1 MNRRGWPTGPLCAVV
16 FDLDGVLADSL
27 EVMRRA
33 FTAAH
38 EEVVG
43 AGEAPFNEY
52 RTYMGLYF
60 PEILRRM
67 GLPPEMEDPFVRVSA
82 ELASEVPVYDG
93 VRPMLAQLRAHGLR
107 LAVATGKSG
116 ARARTLLRQL
126 KLIGF
131 FDAVVGSDEVAR
143 PKPAPDIVVR
153 ALASAGALGS
163 LGSLPGAAAMVGDAP
178 ADMRSAHAAHVVA
191 IAALWGTD
199 DKSALLAA
207 RPDAIAYQPSDV
219 TALCLPASEL
229 AS

>member
-1 MNRRGWPTGPLCAVV
+1 MNRGGWPTGRLSAVV

-27 EVMRRA
+27 DVMRQA
-33 FTAAH
+33 FTAAY

-43 AGEAPFNEY
+43 AGEAPFDEY
-52 RTYMGLYF
+52 RSYMGMYF

-67 GLPPEMEDPFVRVSA
+67 GLPAEMEDPFVRVSA

-93 VRPMLAQLRAHGLR
+93 VRPMLAQLRARGLR

-116 ARARTLLRQL
+116 ARARALLGEL
-126 KLIGF
+126 KLIGL

-153 ALASAGALGS
+153 ALASAGA
-163 LGSLPGAAAMVGDAP
+163 PGVPGGRPGVAAMVGDAP
-178 ADMRSAHAAHVVA
+178 ADMRSARAAQVVA
-191 IAALWGTD
+191 IGALWGTD
-199 DKSALLAA
+199 DKAALLAA

-219 TALCLPASEL
+219 TALCLPASKL

>member
-1 MNRRGWPTGPLCAVV
+1 MNRGRWPTRRFGAVV

-27 EVMRRA
+27 DVMRRA

-38 EEVVG
+38 AEVVG
-43 AGEAPFNEY
+43 VGEAPFEEY

-67 GLPPEMEDPFVRVSA
+67 GLPAAMEDPFVRVSA
-82 ELASEVPVYDG
+82 ELASQVPVYDG
-93 VRPMLAQLRAHGLR
+93 VRPMLARLRAHGLR

-116 ARARTLLRQL
+116 PRARALLREL

-143 PKPAPDIVVR
+143 PKPAPDIVLR
-153 ALASAGALGS
+153 ALASAGTPGPP
-163 LGSLPGAAAMVGDAP
+163 GGLPGGVAMVGDAP
-178 ADMRSAHAAHVVA
+178 ADMRSAHAAQVVA

-199 DKSALLAA
+199 DKAALLAA

-219 TALCLPASEL
+219 AALCLPASEL

>member
-1 MNRRGWPTGPLCAVV
+1 MNRGRWPARRLGAVV

-27 EVMRRA
+27 DVMRRA

-38 EEVVG
+38 AEVVG
-43 AGEAPFNEY
+43 AGEAPFEEY

-67 GLPPEMEDPFVRVSA
+67 GLPAAMEDPFVRVSA
-82 ELASEVPVYDG
+82 ELASQVPVYDG
-93 VRPMLAQLRAHGLR
+93 VRPMLARLRAHGLR

-116 ARARTLLRQL
+116 TRARALLREL

-143 PKPAPDIVVR
+143 PKPAPDIVLR
-153 ALASAGALGS
+153 ALASAGA
-163 LGSLPGAAAMVGDAP
+163 PGPPAGPPGGVAMVGDAP
-178 ADMRSAHAAHVVA
+178 ADMRSAHAAQVVA

-199 DKSALLAA
+199 DKAALLAA